1 MILKTKKILL
11 MFFPNQVVF
20 TFRIKADFEEVI
32 VNVKFDTEWRKNRT
46 NLLSS
51 TPKRQSSKLHRKT
64 CEIEGFEIGSVDVV
78 TFA

>member
-1 MILKTKKILL
+1 MMNFYQSIKIGF
-11 MFFPNQVVF
+11 MDQKRSNKE
-20 TFRIKADFEEVI
+20 IKADFEEVI

-64 CEIEGFEIGSVDVV
+64 CEIEGFEIGLVDVV
-78 TFA
+78 TFT